1 MHAHKLIPDS
11 GFRGAVHNRWIRGKF
26 SGGSGE
32 KLCHNVAP
40 YYEKEGFMDKLEQTL
55 VLIKP
60 DALKNSL
67 TGYLLSQLSEFHTG
81 LHFSAT
87 KIVHVSR
94 MLAEEHYAEH
104 KGKLFFPSLLE
115 YIMGDLHYPDE
126 PWKRR
131 VIAIVYQGPNAVKKI
146 REIAGPTNPHVAR
159 KDRPGC
165 IRALGTL
172 VPLTDP
178 DGKTVSERMDNLIHA
193 SATDEEAEREI
204 KLWFRPDDIPP
215 LMRPYATEASDDF
228 YFIKDKRF
236 CPSHE
241 PGARCLL
248 APGDIAWKS
257 DLEVL
262 RQLKKGAPAPASFE
276 TAAAKYLVN
285 SGAE

>member
-1 MHAHKLIPDS
+1 MEQ
-11 GFRGAVHNRWIRGKF
+11 G
-26 SGGSGE
+26 
-32 KLCHNVAP
+32 
-40 YYEKEGFMDKLEQTL
+40 KLEQTL

-131 VIAIVYQGPNAVKKI
+131 VIAIVYQGANAVKKI

-159 KDRPGC
+159 KDKPGC
-165 IRALGTL
+165 IRALGTV
-172 VPLTDP
+172 VPLLDA
-178 DGKTVSERMDNLIHA
+178 DGRMISERMDNLIHA
-193 SATDEEAEREI
+193 SATDPEAEREI
-204 KLWFRPDDIPP
+204 KLWFKPDDLPP
-215 LMRPYATEASDDF
+215 LMRPYATEASDDY
-228 YFIKDKRF
+228 YFVREGKF
-236 CPSHE
+236 CGTQE
-241 PGARCLL
+241 PGACCLL
-248 APGDIAWKS
+248 ALGDIVWKS
-257 DLEVL
+257 DLDVL
-262 RQLKKGAPAPASFE
+262 RQLKLGRQAADTFE
-276 TAAAKYLVN
+276 AVAAKYLIN
-285 SGAE
+285 SETD